1 MVERTG
7 KRRDV
12 EGRLY
17 RENGIWLKERRN
29 RNGKQERESRK
40 GHGREGKR
48 GRAGQRK

>member
-17 RENGIWLKERRN
+17 SENGIRLKERMP
-29 RNGKQERESRK
+29 RNGKQERESRE
-40 GHGREGKR
+40 GQGREEIE
-48 GRAGQRK
+48 